1 LGISLVLVQEKLS
14 AVLASRVIDS
24 KMTVIVCPNDVVDQ
38 WAKNIEIFPGSAVKT
53 GKEAFYTKYV
63 KDRNQYLVLNYDKF
77 SQEDSPNLILMLA
90 EQKVDFVI
98 L

>member
-1 LGISLVLVQEKLS
+1 MGKKL
-14 AVLASRVIDS
+14 
-24 KMTVIVCPNDVVDQ
+24 
-38 WAKNIEIFPGSAVKT
+38 EIFPGSVVKT

-90 EQKVDFVI
+90 EQKVY
-98 L
+98 